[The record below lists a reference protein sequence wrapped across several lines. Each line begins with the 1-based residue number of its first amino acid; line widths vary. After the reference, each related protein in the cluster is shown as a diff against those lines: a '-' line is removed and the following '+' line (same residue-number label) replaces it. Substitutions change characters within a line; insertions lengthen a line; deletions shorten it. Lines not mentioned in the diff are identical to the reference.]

1 MFVFR
6 SEADRNLNMDVEKS
20 ALTLNEFCASHSI
33 TRATFYRLEKAGA
46 GPIVM
51 NVGGLR
57 LVSVE
62 AAEAWRRQR
71 EQAPR
76 KPNGRGGNFRR
87 KATATATAT

>member
-6 SEADRNLNMDVEKS
+6 SEARWNLNMDVEKR

-33 TRATFYRLEKAGA
+33 TRATFYRLENAGD
-46 GPIVM
+46 GPVVM

-71 EQAPR
+71 ELTPR
-76 KPNGRGGNFRR
+76 KRSARGGNFRR
-87 KATATATAT
+87 KATATAA